1 MNLAFEHIFNLQG
14 TCSWEDR
21 WCWPGKCINN
31 LASTCNCTDGFKEVK
46 NSLTARCQRK
56 SASG

>member
-1 MNLAFEHIFNLQG
+1 MNLAFENKFNLQG

-31 LASTCNCTDGFKEVK
+31 LASTCNCTDGFKTVK

-56 SASG
+56 SVSG